1 MKRVTDLTLSLQLLS
16 PLLESNRLLTHVTSP
31 SLNRRKRTNLLFVHP
46 RNLDQTTSSPLCP
59 SPALSSNSNLLLM
72 RALSHSSQSG
82 FCCKR
87 RQLPCFFKNIDLSS
101 STSLPL
107 LGQLPLPSD
116 QMRLSKYRQGKG
128 KSELMLRRSLARFK
142 RCSLRNGLIQRA

>member
-1 MKRVTDLTLSLQLLS
+1 MKRATNLTFVLQLLS
-16 PLLESNRLLTHVTSP
+16 PLLGSNRLLTLATSP

-59 SPALSSNSNLLLM
+59 SPALSSSSNLRLTHG
-72 RALSHSSQSG
+72 LSHYSRSG

-87 RQLPCFFKNIDLSS
+87 QQLPCFFKNIDLSS
-101 STSLPL
+101 SISLPL
-107 LGQLPLPSD
+107 LGQLPVPSD